1 MTAVTVSLHGTKV
14 YDAMDPTFFSDY
26 MPATFGGSN
35 VSCSVDRNSHAL
47 FFGFY
52 PGTYQPSG
60 HVNISRARELYFKWT
75 QSAVAGTFYA
85 VADAINF
92 LLISD
97 GNAIL
102 RYTT

>member
-1 MTAVTVSLHGTKV
+1 V
-14 YDAMDPTFFSDY
+14 
-26 MPATFGGSN
+26 
-35 VSCSVDRNSHAL
+35 

-52 PGTYQPSG
+52 PGTYQPNG
-60 HVNISRARELYFKWT
+60 HINISRARELYFNWT
-75 QSAVAGTFYA
+75 STVAGTFYGIA
-85 VADAINF
+85 EAFNF